1 MKQILLRATF
11 LASILLIAASC
22 NDDDDDGN
30 STPTPL
36 PYTFTATE
44 NDPINNTNS
53 DWVAT
58 SASAQLNLDGTFEVT
73 ATNGSDEVFFK
84 ISGNQVGAFVVDTLS
99 VLRDDNYYVASN
111 SDEFGITDST
121 GTLSFVITA
130 NDVDNQMISGSF
142 NAVFYNLDGSLDL
155 VVLQDGVV
163 IDLPYTIETPDL
175 GGAGSISFTADGTN
189 VVLDQIFS
197 SNNSGMVQLTASS
210 LSSPTTSLTM
220 SFPEDI
226 APGDYDLSSIFSD
239 VSVTYSSG
247 SQVFFSDSGTM
258 TVSSNDTDADQLEG
272 TFNLTGSEL
281 LGSGTVTI
289 TNGVFDIEY

>member
-1 MKQILLRATF
+1 MKQLLLRATF
-11 LASILLIAASC
+11 LASVLLIAASC
-22 NDDDDDGN
+22 NDDDDNGN
-30 STPTPL
+30 SGPTPL

-58 SASAQLNLDGTFEVT
+58 AASAQLNLDGTFEVT

-99 VLRDDNYYVASN
+99 ALRGDNFFLASN
-111 SDEFGITDST
+111 GDEFGITDST

-130 NDVDNQMISGSF
+130 NDIDNQTISGSF
-142 NAVFYNLDGSLDL
+142 NAVFYNLDGSLEL

-197 SNNSGMVQLTASS
+197 SNNSGMVQVTASS
-210 LSSPTTSLTM
+210 LSSPTTSLTL

>member
-11 LASILLIAASC
+11 LASILLVAASC
-22 NDDDDDGN
+22 NDDDDNGN

-44 NDPINNTNS
+44 TDPITNTS
-53 DWVAT
+53 ADWVAT
-58 SASAQLNLDGTFEVT
+58 SASAQLNLDGTFEVM

-84 ISGNQVGAFVVDTLS
+84 LSGNQVGAFVVDTLS
-99 VLRDDNYYVASN
+99 FLRDENYFAASN
-111 SDEFGITDST
+111 GDEYGITDST
-121 GTLSFVITA
+121 GTVSFVITA
-130 NDVDNQMISGSF
+130 NDADNQMISGSF

-155 VVLQDGVV
+155 VVLQDGIV

-175 GGAGSISFTADGTN
+175 GGAGTISFTADGTN

-210 LSSPTTSLTM
+210 VSNPTTSLTM
-220 SFPEDI
+220 SFPEDV

-239 VSVTYSSG
+239 VSVTYTSG
-247 SQVFFSDSGTM
+247 SQVFFSDSGTL
-258 TVSSNDTDADQLEG
+258 TVSANNTDTDQLQG

-289 TNGVFDIEY
+289 TNGSFDIEY